1 MKLSG
6 LLPRTLLV
14 LVGLF
19 GITILA
25 LAVFLAWS
33 IDRSLTAEF
42 EAKGKGVA
50 ENIASAGVDTLLNHD
65 PASVQAMID
74 ERRDRT
80 PGLAYVLVVDN
91 RREIV
96 SHTFVPSVPDQ
107 IAQLPGDPHRT
118 TIRRTSVAGA
128 GDCINVCSPILAGQ
142 GGYVHVGMDRTPIRA
157 AVWRNVRQMA
167 AVLSLLFVTSA
178 LATVALMQHVTHPL
192 RRLTTSAQRLAASDG
207 LAASAPGTLPD
218 WFPNARGRDEVSE
231 LTQAFR
237 SMAIEVTAREVGLKE
252 QFKLLLDSTVEAIY
266 GMDLAGTCIFCNPA
280 CARLLG
286 YAGAADLLGRNM
298 TELVHHNNT
307 DGSPRAALKSAIY
320 RALELGQGIHA
331 DDEVFWRADGTG
343 FPVEYWSSPMRRE
356 DGQIIGSVV
365 TFVEITERKRLNAEL
380 RRAKDAAEDASKA
393 KSEFLANMSH
403 EIRTPMNGIIGMT
416 ELALDTP
423 LSPTQREYLG
433 LVKSSA
439 DALLTV
445 INDILDFSKIEAGK
459 LDLDPTPFAL
469 RDALGDTL
477 KTVAVRAQGKGLE
490 LACQIN
496 DDVPDGLIGDAG
508 RVRQVVINLVG
519 NAIKFT
525 EKGEVVVRV
534 ALEEHT
540 DHDAVL
546 HFTVTD
552 TGIGIPGDKLCAIFE
567 PFVQA
572 DGSTTRKYG
581 GTGLGLTISVRLV
594 ELMGG
599 RIWAESALGVGSTF
613 HFTARFGR
621 APGTRSRPRTLSP
634 AALDGLPVLIVDD
647 NGTNRRILVE
657 MLRNWRMNP
666 VPVDG
671 GPVALEVL
679 RDAAGRGEPFPLVLL
694 DAMMPDMDG
703 FAVAD
708 RVRTD
713 PALGGTRVV
722 MLSSAGPGEGTR
734 YREHGIDLYLMKP
747 AKQSE
752 ILDAIALALGGGPDP
767 GAGRKPVAPTGAPGV
782 RLRPLNIL
790 LAEDNPVNQK
800 LAVTVLEKSGH
811 TVTVAP
817 NGRVA
822 LDLSGARPFDVILMD
837 LQMPEMGGLEATGA
851 IRERETRT
859 GAHQPIVAMT
869 AHAMKGDADRCLA
882 AGMDGYVSK
891 PVQFEQL
898 NRVLA
903 QVLPG
908 AIAEP
913 APAPPAPP
921 ACPSVAAPT
930 PPPVVRGGG
939 YPVVDRATAL
949 QCMAGDEELLR
960 EIADLF
966 VQECP
971 RQLGDLRAALG
982 AGDAPTARRAAHTI
996 KGAVGNFGARGAVEM
1011 ANRIETLAKAGEL
1024 DKADGLVPEL
1034 EQQLG
1039 AVTTE
1044 LATWS
1049 A

>member
-1 MKLSG
+1 MRLSG

-19 GITILA
+19 GTTILA

-42 EAKGKGVA
+42 EAKGKGIA
-50 ENIASAGVDTLLNHD
+50 ENIASAGIDTLVNHD

-80 PGLAYVLVVDN
+80 PGLAYVLVLDN
-91 RREIV
+91 RREVV

-118 TIRRTSVAGA
+118 TVRRTSVAGA

-142 GGYVHVGMDRTPIRA
+142 GGYVHVGMDRAPIRA

-192 RRLTTSAQRLAASDG
+192 RRLTTGAQRLASDG

-218 WFPNARGRDEVSE
+218 WFPRARGGDEVAE
-231 LTQAFR
+231 LTRAFR

-286 YAGAADLLGRNM
+286 YASAADLLGRNM
-298 TELVHHNNT
+298 TELVHHSRA
-307 DGSPRAALKSAIY
+307 DGRPHAALKSTIY
-320 RALELGQGIHA
+320 RALKLGLGAHA
-331 DDEVFWRADGTG
+331 DDEAFWRADGTS
-343 FPVEYWSSPMRRE
+343 FPVEYWSNPMCRD

-365 TFVEITERKRLNAEL
+365 TFVEISERKRLNAEL
-380 RRAKDAAEDASKA
+380 RKAKDAAEDASRA

-416 ELALDTP
+416 ELALETP
-423 LSPTQREYLG
+423 LSPAQREYLG

-525 EKGEVVVRV
+525 EAGEVVVRV

-540 DHDAVL
+540 DRDALL

-552 TGIGIPGDKLCAIFE
+552 TGIGIPGDKLGAIFE

-599 RIWAESALGVGSTF
+599 RIWAESTLGVGSTF

-634 AALDGLPVLIVDD
+634 AALDGLPVLVVDD

-671 GPVALEVL
+671 GPEALGAL
-679 RDAAGRGEPFPLVLL
+679 REAAGRGEPFPLVLL
-694 DAMMPDMDG
+694 DAMMPGMNG

-708 RVRTD
+708 RIRTD

-752 ILDAIALALGGGPDP
+752 ILDAIALALSGPPDP
-767 GAGRKPVAPTGAPGV
+767 GAGRVAVAVAPDRAPGV

-800 LAVTVLEKSGH
+800 LAVAVLEKSGH
-811 TVTVAP
+811 KVTVAP

-822 LDLSGARPFDVILMD
+822 VDLSGARPFDVILMD
-837 LQMPEMGGLEATGA
+837 LQMPEMGGLEATAA
-851 IRERETRT
+851 IREREAGTET
-859 GAHQPIVAMT
+859 HQPIVAMT

-891 PVQFEQL
+891 PVQFEHL
-898 NRVLA
+898 DRVLA
-903 QVLPG
+903 RVLPG
-908 AIAEP
+908 ATVEAPPVPALPSVSTSTP
-913 APAPPAPP
+913 APGAPAL
-921 ACPSVAAPT
+921 AIA
-930 PPPVVRGGG
+930 
-939 YPVVDRATAL
+939 DRAVAL
-949 QCMAGDEELLR
+949 QCTGGDEELLH
-960 EIADLF
+960 EIAELF

-971 RQLGDLRAALG
+971 RQIGELRTALG
-982 AGDAPTARRAAHTI
+982 TGDAPGARRAAHTI
-996 KGAVGNFGARGAVEM
+996 KGAAGNFGARATCEL
-1011 ANRIETLAKAGEL
+1011 AQRIESLAKNGEL
-1024 DKADGLVPEL
+1024 DKATGLVPDL
-1034 EQQLG
+1034 ERQLG
-1039 AVTTE
+1039 FVAAE
-1044 LATWS
+1044 LASWS